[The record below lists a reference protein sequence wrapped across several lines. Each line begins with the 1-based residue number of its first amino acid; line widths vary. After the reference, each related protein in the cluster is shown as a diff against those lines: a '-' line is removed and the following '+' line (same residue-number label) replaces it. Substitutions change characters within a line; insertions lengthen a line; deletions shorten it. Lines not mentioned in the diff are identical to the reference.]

1 MKFVYGYW
9 VNLAPIIATSIGI
22 MLYRGVLVP
31 ALGKYRAWRDG
42 PRVRTARRN
51 WRGVYVPDLI
61 IKRIERLCIA
71 FVVGVILFGV
81 AVSWTVMVRPG

>member
-1 MKFVYGYW
+1 MEFVYGYW

-51 WRGVYVPDLI
+51 WRGVYVPDLT

>member
-1 MKFVYGYW
+1 MEFVYGYW

-42 PRVRTARRN
+42 PRIRTARRN
-51 WRGVYVPDLI
+51 WRGVYVPDLT
-61 IKRIERLCIA
+61 IKRIERFGILLVLA
-71 FVVGVILFGV
+71 LFVCGAAVG
-81 AVSWTVMVRPG
+81 WTIMVPGR